1 MPANVDASSNWCVA
15 INIILKIRLFLRYL
29 EIGVGWGDPLAAKVI
44 IGGEL
49 LCQHL
54 VLHHPLDVTLD
65 YVMRQLRY
73 LPGKPRFPGRFDHGN
88 STRG

>member
-1 MPANVDASSNWCVA
+1 MRCNKHYSQDK
-15 INIILKIRLFLRYL
+15 IILRYL

-73 LPGKPRFPGRFDHGN
+73 LPGKPRFPGRFDHG
-88 STRG
+88 